1 MCTIGKKD
9 GLLLRIN
16 TKNQIAN
23 EITSKLC
30 FNQNPKQKKINYI
43 EKSGGGET
51 ILCVRTSLQIEAKLI
66 KHWRTWKNW
75 REKKYSLDKSNSNN
89 VGEWKKKLVQ
99 YQANLRFWTKTQ
111 HKIQLRNRCQSNK
124 AIGFFFSEIGFW
136 WKCGKSYRSQN
147 YMKKTIIN
155 QMQTNA
161 IEIQQKN
168 RGAAV
173 CRRKNFTF

>member
-99 YQANLRFWTKTQ
+99 YQANLRF
-111 HKIQLRNRCQSNK
+111 
-124 AIGFFFSEIGFW
+124 
-136 WKCGKSYRSQN
+136 
-147 YMKKTIIN
+147 
-155 QMQTNA
+155 
-161 IEIQQKN
+161 
-168 RGAAV
+168 
-173 CRRKNFTF
+173 